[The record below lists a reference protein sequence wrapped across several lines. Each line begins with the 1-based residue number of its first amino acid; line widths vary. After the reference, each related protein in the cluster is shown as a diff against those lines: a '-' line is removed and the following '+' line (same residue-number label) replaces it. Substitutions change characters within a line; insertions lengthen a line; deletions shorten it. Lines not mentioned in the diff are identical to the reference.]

1 MIAPLFDAPSGLLA
15 IPVGIAFGATLER
28 AGLGSARTIADQL
41 SARDFTVVKVMF
53 SAIVT
58 AMLGIFWASQ
68 LGWLDLSRVAMPTT
82 DVLPQ
87 LIGAILFGAGF
98 AIASLCPGTA
108 CVSAAT
114 GTRDGVVTIGGLFAG
129 TLVTSLL
136 WSQLG
141 AIAERAP
148 KENATLAT
156 DLGLSPGLVVAIIT
170 LVALIA
176 IPVSDRIAAR
186 RRSGAPSAP
195 RAPLRLSPLAAIA
208 LALGTL
214 AAASG
219 KAPAGGAA
227 TNQRTVAD
235 ADAAAD
241 HVDALALAQWIRD
254 RKPQLRIVD
263 VRAGLAADD
272 YRIPGAEDVPLQRVP
287 QLDAHAGETIV
298 LYSDGSGQAA
308 EGWMMLRARGVNAVV
323 LRDGMAAWEDNILSP
338 RIPDPADTAAV
349 RRFEHVKDLSAWFGG
364 RPSHQP
370 AAPPA
375 NQPARR
381 RKSC

>member
-15 IPVGIAFGATLER
+15 VPVGIAFGATLER

-41 SARDFTVVKVMF
+41 SARDFTVLKVMF

-58 AMLGIFWASQ
+58 AMLGIFWASR
-68 LGWLDLSRVAMPTT
+68 LGWLDLSRVAIPTT
-82 DVLPQ
+82 DIVPQ
-87 LIGAILFGAGF
+87 LIGAVLFGAGF
-98 AIASLCPGTA
+98 ALASLCPGTA

-114 GTRDGVVTIGGLFAG
+114 GTRDGLVTIGGLFAG

-141 AIAERAP
+141 TFAERTP
-148 KENATLAT
+148 RENATLAT
-156 DLGLSPGLVVAIIT
+156 DLGLSAGLVVAIIT

-176 IPVSDRIAAR
+176 IPISDRIAAR
-186 RRSGAPSAP
+186 RRSGGPSAA
-195 RAPLRLSPLAAIA
+195 RSPLRLSPLAGIA

-219 KAPAGGAA
+219 KIPTGTTA
-227 TNQRTVAD
+227 QRTVAD

-241 HVDALALAQWIRD
+241 HVDALVLAQWIRD
-254 RKPQLRIVD
+254 RKPQLRIID
-263 VRAGLAADD
+263 VRDGLAADD
-272 YRIPGAEDVPLQRVP
+272 YRIPGAVDVPLQRIP
-287 QLDAHAGETIV
+287 QLDARAGETVV
-298 LYSDGSGQAA
+298 LYADGSGQAA
-308 EGWMMLRARGVNAVV
+308 QAWTLLHARGLKAVV
-323 LRDGMAAWEDNILSP
+323 LRDGMAAWEDEVMAP

-349 RRFEHVKDLSAWFGG
+349 HRFEQTRELSAWFGG
-364 RPSHQP
+364 RPSHAP
-370 AAPPA
+370 AAAVASPVP
-375 NQPARR
+375 RR